1 MNPSSRGFWGKVKE
15 FPRGLLGLMMR
26 SPQVLMYPLSAESPG
41 MASWPAL
48 RHASCHRTTRCPKSA
63 SSLACVYGRHVYTG
77 AMHNVRTRMLTA
89 AELAAKRHQLATL

>member
-1 MNPSSRGFWGKVKE
+1 
-15 FPRGLLGLMMR
+15 MR
-26 SPQVLMYPLSAESPG
+26 LILDHHLKSELHFSLAPQTNKAQ
-41 MASWPAL
+41 
-48 RHASCHRTTRCPKSA
+48 SA